1 MSFAWPRLRR
11 TQAEEI
17 CIATQH
23 PFLAAAGK
31 HELSSAK
38 LSEWLTQDRM
48 YALHGYPKFIASLI
62 SALPLSSP
70 AHQTAS
76 QSTLSLLSY
85 ALSNIYREVGFFDS
99 LSPRFGL
106 NLATRPAT
114 AAGGADRLEGALMRT
129 ETRAYVNLLIATGA
143 EAGRNGGGMEEG
155 LVLLWAMEKLYNQA
169 WIFAASHKP
178 TEPRAT
184 DERTSAAL
192 AELIDNW
199 TNEEF
204 AEFVKRCE
212 EAVEGLQLREGTEEW
227 TRAEEMFK
235 YTLYLEQRFWPAL

>member
-1 MSFAWPRLRR
+1 MPSFCETMLTRYAD
-11 TQAEEI
+11 EI
-17 CIATQH
+17 RIATQH

-48 YALHGYPKFIASLI
+48 YALHGSSLI

-85 ALSNIYREVGFFDS
+85 ALSNIHREVGFFDS

-106 NLATRPAT
+106 DLATRPTA
-114 AAGGADRLEGALMRT
+114 AAGGAGRLEGSLMRT

-178 TEPRAT
+178 TDPRTT

-199 TNEEF
+199 TNDEF

-212 EAVEGLQLREGTEEW
+212 EAVEGLNLQEGTEEW
-227 TRAEEMFK
+227 IRAEEMFK